1 MTIVFHC
8 EHIAKRFRPRMNSA
22 ARREVSTLSA
32 AGFIPRHRISWKKF
46 HWRKIR
52 TKNDGD
58 SNCAETFRVQQ
69 QLNDHK
75 EAPEQPGGQASPT
88 GGALP
93 ISDSESELPR
103 SQTAVGGSSGTD
115 VRAMVGQYLVLM
127 SREISKRRNSVRNRS
142 LPGGSAA
149 KRIVEQMAMQDVL
162 EPELANVP
170 PSVISGYFK
179 SCWPGLPGK
188 SMNEWSD
195 ESTENRIKWFL
206 VIGGTLYDLPFDES
220 YGRCR
225 GDKSAAR
232 QGLAEVGGFSI
243 WG

>member
-8 EHIAKRFRPRMNSA
+8 EHCEKKISA
-22 ARREVSTLSA
+22 PDEFGGK
-32 AGFIPRHRISWKKF
+32 AGKCPHCQQRVFIPSPPDQLEEIPLAPEDPNEERR
-46 HWRKIR
+46 RQQLLR
-52 TKNDGD
+52 
-58 SNCAETFRVQQ
+58 ETFRVQQ

-75 EAPEQPGGQASPT
+75 EAPEQPGGQVSPA

-127 SREISKRRNSVRNRS
+127 SRGNLETAEQRAEQIAS
-142 LPGGSAA
+142 GGSAA

-179 SCWPGLPGK
+179 KL
-188 SMNEWSD
+188 
-195 ESTENRIKWFL
+195 L
-206 VIGGTLYDLPFDES
+206 
-220 YGRCR
+220 
-225 GDKSAAR
+225 AR
-232 QGLAEVGGFSI
+232 FAR
-243 WG
+243 